1 MEVKEMSYLF
11 AAYTIIL
18 VTIFAYILLM
28 FYKQRQVR
36 VKVDSLQKALEARE
50 ED

>member
-1 MEVKEMSYLF
+1 MEVNEMGYLF

-18 VTIFAYILLM
+18 VTIFAYVLLM
-28 FYKQRQVR
+28 FYKQRR
-36 VKVDSLQKALEARE
+36 VMIEVDSLKKAMEEKE